1 MQSMQRAIYLHAL
14 HAYLINREYLII
26 FYVGGGGWGGG
37 GTRCAKGVFEEKDL
51 GMCG

>member
-37 GTRCAKGVFEEKDL
+37 GVQDVDEHVQAKI
-51 GMCG
+51 